1 MDFGVK
7 EKPVRSIEGF
17 NECVLL
23 NFSNGSK
30 VYVPRRKKTHNSRWM
45 EAQDIMDG
53 AKALES
59 VDIAVDVDVPP
70 TGKGLD

>member
-1 MDFGVK
+1 
-7 EKPVRSIEGF
+7 
-17 NECVLL
+17 
-23 NFSNGSK
+23 
-30 VYVPRRKKTHNSRWM
+30 M